1 MNKPLFRP
9 GTRRWWLL
17 AITLVV
23 VLVHAWFTW
32 SVAALME
39 DLRPN
44 DSSAIQRMEATY
56 VSELKVSAPP
66 QAAPAPAKPS
76 PPPAP
81 EPVKRAPKPASPKAS
96 EPEPEPRPAEQASAS
111 EPDMTASSAPAP
123 PAEAS
128 SEAEAVALAPP
139 DPATPA
145 SAASSPESGPPFV
158 WPLATRVSYKV
169 SGHFRGDIHG
179 RSRVE
184 WVRQGSNY
192 QVHVDTSLGILA
204 SLNMISAGV
213 ITPDGLAPERFE
225 QVNRLFIKTSP
236 PRTVVFEDDDVV
248 LDNGDRLPR
257 TPGMQDGASL
267 FIQLTYL
274 FTMKPELLRPGKTVT
289 LNLALLKRV
298 ERIAFDVMSEQ
309 ILHTPLGDIPTYHV
323 KPRKM
328 SAEGGVL
335 PMEIWFAPS
344 LQYLPIRVMVRVDD
358 KTHMDWQM
366 DRAPE
371 QTPLDPESARPPLA
385 AR

>member
-1 MNKPLFRP
+1 VNP
-9 GTRRWWLL
+9 
-17 AITLVV
+17 
-23 VLVHAWFTW
+23 
-32 SVAALME
+32 
-39 DLRPN
+39 
-44 DSSAIQRMEATY
+44 SSA
-56 VSELKVSAPP
+56 
-66 QAAPAPAKPS
+66 AAPAETPS
-76 PPPAP
+76 ETLASTAP
-81 EPVKRAPKPASPKAS
+81 DTAP
-96 EPEPEPRPAEQASAS
+96 
-111 EPDMTASSAPAP
+111 
-123 PAEAS
+123 
-128 SEAEAVALAPP
+128 
-139 DPATPA
+139 PA

-169 SGHFRGDIHG
+169 SGHFRGEIHG

-236 PRTVVFEDDDVV
+236 PRTVVFEDEEVV

-274 FTMKPELLRPGKTVT
+274 FTMKPELLRPGKTVS

-298 ERIAFDVMSEQ
+298 EKIAFDVMSEQ
-309 ILHTPLGDIPTYHV
+309 ILSTPLGDIPAYHI

-344 LQYLPIRVMVRVDD
+344 LQYLPIRVLVRVDD
-358 KTHMDWQM
+358 KNHMDWQM

>member
-1 MNKPLFRP
+1 MGKPLFRP

-17 AITLVV
+17 ATTLVV

-66 QAAPAPAKPS
+66 RAAPAPAKP
-76 PPPAP
+76 PPAA
-81 EPVKRAPKPASPKAS
+81 EPVRRAPKPAAPKAS
-96 EPEPEPRPAEQASAS
+96 EPDTEPAPEPEPPPTDQARAS
-111 EPDMTASSAPAP
+111 EPDMAVPAADSGNEAATSA
-123 PAEAS
+123 
-128 SEAEAVALAPP
+128 
-139 DPATPA
+139 DATSPA
-145 SAASSPESGPPFV
+145 SAASSPDPAPPFV

-169 SGHFRGDIHG
+169 NGYFRGEVHG

-204 SLNMISAGV
+204 SLNMISAGT
-213 ITPDGLAPERFE
+213 ITPDGLAPDRFE

-248 LDNGDRLPR
+248 LDSGDRFPR
-257 TPGMQDGASL
+257 TPGTQDGASL

-298 ERIAFDVMSEQ
+298 EKIAFDVMSEQ
-309 ILHTPLGDIPTYHV
+309 ILHTPLGDIPAYHV

>member
-1 MNKPLFRP
+1 MQLFRP

-17 AITLVV
+17 SITLVV
-23 VLVHAWFTW
+23 VLAHAWFTW
-32 SVAALME
+32 SVAALMD

-44 DSSAIQRMEATY
+44 DSSTIQRMEATY

-66 QAAPAPAKPS
+66 TAAPAPVK
-76 PPPAP
+76 PPAP
-81 EPVKRAPKPASPKAS
+81 PAAEPVKRAPKPAEPKAS
-96 EPEPEPRPAEQASAS
+96 EPAPEPTPPPADQASAS
-111 EPDMTASSAPAP
+111 EPEAAAPSAAAP
-123 PAEAS
+123 SAETS
-128 SEAEAVALAPP
+128 SEVVASIPPETAP
-139 DPATPA
+139 PA

-169 SGHFRGDIHG
+169 SGHFRGEIHG

-204 SLNMISAGV
+204 SLNMISAGS

-236 PRTVVFEDDDVV
+236 PRTVVFEDEEVV

-274 FTMKPELLRPGKTVT
+274 FTMKPELLRPGKTVS

-298 ERIAFDVMSEQ
+298 EKIAFDVMSEQ
-309 ILHTPLGDIPTYHV
+309 ILSTPLGDIPAYHV

-344 LQYLPIRVMVRVDD
+344 LQYLPIRVLVRMDD
-358 KTHMDWQM
+358 KNHMDWQM

>member
-1 MNKPLFRP
+1 MQLFRP

-17 AITLVV
+17 SITLVV

-32 SVAALME
+32 SVAALMD

-56 VSELKVSAPP
+56 VSELKVSTPP
-66 QAAPAPAKPS
+66 TAAPAPAKP
-76 PPPAP
+76 PAPPAA
-81 EPVKRAPKPASPKAS
+81 EPVKRAPKPVEPKAS
-96 EPEPEPRPAEQASAS
+96 EPEPEPTPPPADQASP
-111 EPDMTASSAPAP
+111 EPDAAASLAM
-123 PAEAS
+123 
-128 SEAEAVALAPP
+128 APP
-139 DPATPA
+139 DEAASTVASTASEAPPSA
-145 SAASSPESGPPFV
+145 SAASAPESGPPFV

-169 SGHFRGDIHG
+169 SGHFRGEIHG

-213 ITPDGLAPERFE
+213 ITPDGLAPDRFE

-236 PRTVVFEDDDVV
+236 PRTVVFEDDEVV

-274 FTMKPELLRPGKTVT
+274 FTMKPEMLRPGKTVS

-298 ERIAFDVMSEQ
+298 EKIAFDVMSEQ
-309 ILHTPLGDIPTYHV
+309 ILSTPLGDIPTYHV

-344 LQYLPIRVMVRVDD
+344 LQYLPIRVLVRMDD
-358 KTHMDWQM
+358 KNHMDWQM